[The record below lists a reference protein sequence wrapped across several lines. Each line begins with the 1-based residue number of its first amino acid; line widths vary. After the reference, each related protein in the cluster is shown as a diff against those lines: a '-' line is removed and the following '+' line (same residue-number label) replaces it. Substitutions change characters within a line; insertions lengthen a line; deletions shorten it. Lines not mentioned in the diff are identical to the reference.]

1 MTVTQAQIM
10 QLLSQHG
17 LGRIYVQHAGTVR
30 GVSADDDDD
39 DGYGGLGSSRR
50 RRPKHG
56 SVNNSPKVPSE
67 AGQKLMESGKFG
79 DNDNYKRNTL
89 RKKTK
94 LFRKLLNR
102 ELGVESGGRE
112 RTANRLLAQVRV
124 LKEVRSFD
132 GTTTDDYN
140 TDRV

>member
-17 LGRIYVQHAGTVR
+17 LGRIYVQHAGARR
-30 GVSADDDDD
+30 GVSANDDGD

-56 SVNNSPKVPSE
+56 SVNNYPKVPSE
-67 AGQKLMESGKFG
+67 AGQKLMGSGEFG
-79 DNDNYKRNTL
+79 DNDNYMRNTP

-102 ELGVESGGRE
+102 ELGVECGGRE
-112 RTANRLLAQVRV
+112 RIANRLLAQVRV
-124 LKEVRSFD
+124 LKEGRSFN
-132 GTTTDDYN
+132 GTTTDD
-140 TDRV
+140 